1 MLLFAKTRTG
11 EWVHCKCL
19 HLLQPIYYPANKTV
33 LELQQKV
40 LAEIASQTES
50 AATSSKPWC
59 LYGAAPK
66 QTREPKSYCQCGTN
80 YATMYSVA
88 KGGTPCP
95 YAPTSHPSATIVF
108 STPAGPTTA
117 AATSASPTATPGP
130 DGKSTLSKKACHV
143 DSAPNAPTMSR
154 DKALDA
160 IKKLCKQELNGD
172 RNGCIQQSTSVG
184 GGVSIWAQAWVYQD
198 QDLLKPCSKFPFAV
212 GAKYDDAEGFQA
224 MCKWALQSA
233 LDDCDTKA
241 LSTEKRGGSNQ
252 ANCVRYTIYSYKNSD
267 KLENQ
272 CPWAS

>member
-11 EWVHCKCL
+11 EWIHCKCL

-59 LYGAAPK
+59 LYGAAPR

-95 YAPTSHPSATIVF
+95 YAPTFHPSATIVF

-117 AATSASPTATPGP
+117 ASTSASPTATLGP
-130 DGKSTLSKKACHV
+130 DGKSSLSKKACYV
-143 DSAPNAPTMSR
+143 DSAPNGPAMSR

-172 RNGCIQQSTSVG
+172 RNGCIQQSTPVG

-198 QDLLKPCSKFPFAV
+198 RDLLKPCSKFPFAV
-212 GAKYDDAEGFQA
+212 GAKPTSIHGDHGAIGYVQYA
-224 MCKWALQSA
+224 
-233 LDDCDTKA
+233 
-241 LSTEKRGGSNQ
+241 
-252 ANCVRYTIYSYKNSD
+252 
-267 KLENQ
+267 
-272 CPWAS
+272 